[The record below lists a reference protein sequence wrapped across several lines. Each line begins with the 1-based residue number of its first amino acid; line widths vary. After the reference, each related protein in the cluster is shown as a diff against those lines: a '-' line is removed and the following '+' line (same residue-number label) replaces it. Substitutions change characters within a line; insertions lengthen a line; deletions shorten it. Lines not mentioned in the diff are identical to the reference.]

1 MESQSFMKTNFTEI
15 LNELSYRVSS
25 GIPDLTNE
33 QHLMKLWEILK
44 EHNWN
49 IDARVELLKN
59 LQEKVGKVY
68 IQKGKGPSGVKLQVG
83 PRGGKYYMGNPK
95 TGEPAPQAKV
105 DEPEVSTKQTNTAK
119 AYLSK
124 LDIEIPK
131 DMTDKQIVSATKSE
145 FERRNFLSDT
155 VDLMIEELKQ
165 TKTGAGAREMTKD
178 LIAQRA
184 TAEALG
190 IKESRDVRIL
200 LSTKGVNF
208 GFLTARPNGTIDTSE
223 IEGVDRDLIIKPF
236 TQKGVVIS
244 LRVFTN
250 NAMNHHHG
258 MQSSERFLDK
268 EDVHKAMDVLSDM
281 NDYDGDGVENE
292 LSSGDITAVTLFQA
306 TLKIPVRILPES
318 EEEKK
323 AVKNGDALFKDIGCN
338 SCHVESLPLKS
349 LNFTDPS
356 PFNPKNHLSP
366 DDTAGISV
374 DLGKFFPNLERD
386 SDGNYLVPL
395 FSDLRRH
402 SMGGNLNNEKVKQ
415 LSSRG
420 KIDTDQWMTK
430 KLWGFAS
437 EPPFLHHGRATLIS
451 EAILMHGGD
460 AEESRVK
467 YQQLSAYDKAS
478 IVEYLNTFQIPKEE

>member
-1 MESQSFMKTNFTEI
+1 MKEILLLILLIAFTFSCKNTSNSKVYIGDEPAVKTHLIQSDIEEGNISIEDVIKHGESLFTARFNSLDGFGRPLSSGDRTRRKNKKIFPENFNRISGPESQACSDCHNMPIVGGGGSNVTNVFSSAEKSPFLDFDAESI
-15 LNELSYRVSS
+15 DKDIKISEVGNERNTTGMFGS
-25 GIPDLTNE
+25 GL
-33 QHLMKLWEILK
+33 
-44 EHNWN
+44 
-49 IDARVELLKN
+49 VELL
-59 LQEKVGKVY
+59 
-68 IQKGKGPSGVKLQVG
+68 
-83 PRGGKYYMGNPK
+83 
-95 TGEPAPQAKV
+95 
-105 DEPEVSTKQTNTAK
+105 
-119 AYLSK
+119 
-124 LDIEIPK
+124 
-131 DMTDKQIVSATKSE
+131 
-145 FERRNFLSDT
+145 
-155 VDLMIEELKQ
+155 
-165 TKTGAGAREMTKD
+165 AREMTKD

-184 TAEALG
+184 TAEALA

-200 LSTKGVNF
+200 LTTKGVDF

-306 TLKIPVRILPES
+306 TLNIPVRILPES

-323 AVKNGDALFKDIGCN
+323 AAKNGEALFKDIGCN

-386 SDGNYLVPL
+386 SNGNYLVPL

-402 SMGGNLNNEKVKQ
+402 SMGENLNNEKVKQ

-420 KIDTDQWMTK
+420 KIDTDQWMTR

>member
-1 MESQSFMKTNFTEI
+1 MKIFWNLILIFIISTITLSCIESEEKVIYIGDEPSIKKHISQSDIESGLISIEDVIKHGQDLFTARFNSLDGFGRPLSAGDRTRRKNKKVFPENFNRISGPESQACSDCHNMPIVGGGGSNVTNVFSSAEKSPFLDFDAESIDKDVKVSEI
-15 LNELSYRVSS
+15 GNERNTIGMFGS
-25 GIPDLTNE
+25 GL
-33 QHLMKLWEILK
+33 
-44 EHNWN
+44 
-49 IDARVELLKN
+49 VELL
-59 LQEKVGKVY
+59 
-68 IQKGKGPSGVKLQVG
+68 
-83 PRGGKYYMGNPK
+83 
-95 TGEPAPQAKV
+95 
-105 DEPEVSTKQTNTAK
+105 
-119 AYLSK
+119 
-124 LDIEIPK
+124 
-131 DMTDKQIVSATKSE
+131 
-145 FERRNFLSDT
+145 
-155 VDLMIEELKQ
+155 
-165 TKTGAGAREMTKD
+165 AREMTKD
-178 LIAQRA
+178 LIALRA
-184 TAEALG
+184 TAEALS
-190 IKESRDVRIL
+190 IKESREVRIL
-200 LSTKGVNF
+200 LNTKGVNF

-236 TQKGVVIS
+236 TQKGVVVS

-306 TLKIPVRILPES
+306 TLKIPGRVFPFS
-318 EEEKK
+318 KKEKN
-323 AVKNGDALFKDIGCN
+323 AVKNGENLFREVGCN
-338 SCHVESLPLKS
+338 SCHMEYLPLKS
-349 LNFTDPS
+349 LDFTDPS

-374 DLGKFFPNLERD
+374 NLGEFFPDLKRD
-386 SDGNYLVPL
+386 SDGNYLIPL
-395 FSDLRRH
+395 FSDLKRH
-402 SMGGNLNNEKVKQ
+402 AMGGNLNNEKVKQ

-460 AEESRVK
+460 SEESRVR

-478 IVEYLNTFQIPKEE
+478 IVEYLNTFQINE